1 MLTGLRDLASDIT
14 GLPTRIG
21 FPTGIGGLAESVSAP
36 SFATAVG
43 LVQWGGRARAGV
55 ARREP
60 SGGIVGAVTAW
71 MRRVL
76 RDVVGR

>member
-1 MLTGLRDLASDIT
+1 MAGLRDLASDII

-43 LVQWGGRARAGV
+43 LVQWAGRVRAGI

-60 SGGIVGAVTAW
+60 SGGVVGAVTAW
-71 MRRVL
+71 MRRIL
-76 RDVVGR
+76 RDTVGR